1 MSRLLAIY
9 AGMLKGILTVLLAV
23 MIVPVALQ
31 ILSRFTGLIPK
42 YIWTEEVARFCF
54 VWLVMVGSA
63 LAVRDG
69 THFEVAMGWGA
80 ETPRK
85 EARARLFSHF
95 AMMVLAIV
103 FGWFG
108 LKFVQFG
115 FGQRSEM
122 SEINMAA
129 IYVAFPFA
137 GFSWSLFL
145 FEKILC
151 DLALLSRR
159 EGER

>member
-1 MSRLLAIY
+1 MSRFLAIY
-9 AGMLKGILTVLLAV
+9 AGMLKGLLTALLAV
-23 MIVPVALQ
+23 MVIPVTLQ

-80 ETPRK
+80 SSPRK
-85 EARARLFSHF
+85 EARARLFAHL
-95 AMMVLAIV
+95 AMLVLAVV

-137 GFSWSLFL
+137 GFSWAVFL
-145 FEKILC
+145 FEKILFE
-151 DLALLSRR
+151 LAILARR
-159 EGER
+159 EGDQ